1 MMKAS
6 ALSDPHIVL
15 GATTL
20 LLFLSDLPRSLW
32 FTILS
37 LQSGRLFHGLFAM
50 IIVKNKQNKNN
61 SYHKD
66 NEPINPTFQ
75 GRPLLADYL
84 QIV

>member
-1 MMKAS
+1 MKAS

-20 LLFLSDLPRSLW
+20 LLFLSLW

-50 IIVKNKQNKNN
+50 IIQNKNN

-66 NEPINPTFQ
+66 NEPNNPTFQ